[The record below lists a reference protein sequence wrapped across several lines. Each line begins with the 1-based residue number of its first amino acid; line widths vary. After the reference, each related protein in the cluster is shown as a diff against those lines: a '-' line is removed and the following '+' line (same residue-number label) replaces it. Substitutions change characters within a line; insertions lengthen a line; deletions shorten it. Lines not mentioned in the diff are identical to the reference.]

1 MLNQHSGIYDQD
13 SWVNDL
19 TSVLTEI
26 IQRPL

>member
-13 SWVNDL
+13 SRVNDL
-19 TSVLTEI
+19 TSVLIEI